1 MPGVVAIVIAL
12 LLIPVFVIMSG
23 ALVAAL
29 LGWSVNGEVNLNH
42 EGSELIETN
51 Y

>member
-12 LLIPVFVIMSG
+12 LLIPVLVIMSG

-29 LGWSVNGEVNLNH
+29 LGWSLNDDVNINH